1 MPFPPLA
8 PRLCMGGHLHISPR
22 HLLGQ
27 VIEAGATH
35 VYLEKPGAP
44 SVAELQE
51 MKDFA
56 ASKGVPVFMGYNKN
70 VTPYV
75 KKALEFEVRHSR
87 ATLLPHRFP
96 PLRLRVLRWLR
107 RCP

>member
-44 SVAELQE
+44 SVARLRPQIITCVREL
-51 MKDFA
+51 A
-56 ASKGVPVFMGYNKN
+56 
-70 VTPYV
+70 
-75 KKALEFEVRHSR
+75 ALERCKAYGPGR
-87 ATLLPHRFP
+87 AG
-96 PLRLRVLRWLR
+96 
-107 RCP
+107 